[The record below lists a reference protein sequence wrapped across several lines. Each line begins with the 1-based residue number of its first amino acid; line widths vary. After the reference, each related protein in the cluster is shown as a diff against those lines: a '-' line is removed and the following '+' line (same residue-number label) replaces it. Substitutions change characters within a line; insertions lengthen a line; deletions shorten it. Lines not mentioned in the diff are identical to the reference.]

1 MQMEDQ
7 ATVNSRP
14 MDNKKILVVLPHP
27 DDEAYFVSGTLAMY
41 IEEGAEVTY
50 ACLTLSE
57 MGRNMG
63 VPLIANRVTLPVIRK
78 EELAASCQA
87 IGIQDL
93 RMLGFHDKMIEFEDP
108 DLLDSQIMK
117 LIQELAPSLVIT
129 FYPGYSVH
137 PDHDAT
143 GAAVIRTIARLPLTE
158 RPVVHCSAFSNN
170 HEKMIGKADVTI
182 DVTSFLAEKIKSIL
196 SHSSQFQADKLLG
209 GHDITD
215 DIIRSKF
222 GIERFWTYS
231 FEEHD
236 TTKRIGELLCAQT

>member
-7 ATVNSRP
+7 ATMNSRT
-14 MDNKKILVVLPHP
+14 MTNEKILVVLPHP
-27 DDEAYFVSGTLAMY
+27 DDEAYFVSGTLAKY
-41 IEEGAEVTY
+41 IEEGAQVTY
-50 ACLTLSE
+50 ACLTLGE

-63 VPLIANRVTLPVIRK
+63 VPLFANRVTLPAIRK
-78 EELAASCQA
+78 LELAASAQA

-108 DLLDSQIMK
+108 NLLDSQIMK
-117 LIQELAPSLVIT
+117 LIQELTPSLVIT

-170 HEKMIGKADVTI
+170 HEEMIGKADVSI
-182 DVTSFLAEKIKSIL
+182 DVTSFLAVKIKSIL
-196 SHSSQFQADKLLG
+196 SHSSQFQEDKLLG
-209 GHDITD
+209 GRDITD
-215 DIIRSKF
+215 DIIRSRF
-222 GIERFWTYS
+222 GTERFWTYQ
-231 FEEHD
+231 FGD
-236 TTKRIGELLCAQT
+236 VIAAKPRGELVCAQM